1 MADERLP
8 LDLITRA
15 GAGKRFR
22 MAAIVIVILAAAIG
36 GIVGLIGGRVAGLV
50 GAAAVAVPLLL
61 FSWSQ
66 ARRRLWLDSRKLVM
80 RAFGRRSVDLAK
92 ADRLELV
99 VTNVRAVRTVSLLV
113 ADTPKGRAINLAVAS
128 YSAAGGTELGILALR
143 RLADALAAS
152 ENTGAL
158 VFSELL
164 VAQLRAEAR
173 EEGLAGRPL
182 YQLAYAAPDGKL
194 AVRLKAEAVTK
205 FVASLE

>member
-8 LDLITRA
+8 LDLTTRA

-22 MAAIVIVILAAAIG
+22 MASIVIIVLAAAIG
-36 GIVGLIGGRVAGLV
+36 GIVGLIGGKVAGLV
-50 GAAAVAVPLLL
+50 GAGVVAVPMLV

-66 ARRRLWLDSRKLVM
+66 ARRRLWLEGRVVVT
-80 RAFGRRSVDLAK
+80 RAFRRREVDLAR
-92 ADRLELV
+92 AERLELV
-99 VTNVRAVRTVSLLV
+99 VTNVRGVRTVSLLV
-113 ADTPKGRAINLAVAS
+113 SESPKGRAINLAVAS
-128 YSAAGGTELGILALR
+128 YSVSGGTELGILALR

-173 EEGLAGRPL
+173 DEGLAGRPL